1 MATKFTLDEADKYEG
16 ARGPSRRMLCSQDG
30 LVAAKIESITEKGMS
45 SNNNLMLTVRLGT
58 VDDDPGM
65 SNVVLFSNLVV
76 TGTNS
81 RGNKNV
87 QQLFTFMESAGS
99 TKQQIIA
106 SVGKSVDADD
116 LNKTYSGRTC
126 YVQVRAKTYNGKESS
141 EVAGFILQDAFEQ
154 EAKAGN
160 HRQNHVFGKG
170 SASAISPNNG
180 AASAIS
186 PIAAPVGSSSDLSL

>member
-1 MATKFTLDEADKYEG
+1 MATKFTLDEAEKYEG
-16 ARGPSRRMLCSQDG
+16 ARGPSRRMLASQDG
-30 LVAAKIESITEKGMS
+30 LVAAKIESVTEKGLS

-65 SNVVLFSNLVV
+65 NNVVLFRNIVV
-76 TGTNS
+76 SGTDT

-87 QQLFTFMESAGS
+87 QQLYSFMESAGS

-106 SVGKSVDADD
+106 SAGKSVDADD
-116 LNKTYSGRTC
+116 LNKTYSNRTC
-126 YVQVRAKTYNGKESS
+126 YVQIRAKTYNGKESS
-141 EVAGFILQDAFEQ
+141 EVAGFISQDAYTQ

-170 SASAISPNNG
+170 AAGAIAPTNG
-180 AASAIS
+180 AAAVSAPAI
-186 PIAAPVGSSSDLSL
+186 APVESSSDLSL

>member
-1 MATKFTLDEADKYEG
+1 MSTKFTLDEADKYEG

-30 LVAAKIESITEKGMS
+30 LVAAKIESITEKGLS
-45 SNNNLMLTVRLGT
+45 SNNNLMLTARLGT

-65 SNVVLFSNLVV
+65 NNVVLFRNIVV
-76 TGTNS
+76 SGTDT

-87 QQLFTFMESAGS
+87 QQLFSFMESSGS

-126 YVQVRAKTYNGKESS
+126 YIQVRAKTYNGKEST
-141 EVAGFILQDAFEQ
+141 EVAGFISQDAYEQ

-170 SASAISPNNG
+170 TAAAPSNG
-180 AASAIS
+180 AATAIS
-186 PIAAPVGSSSDLSL
+186 APVAAPASSNDLSL